1 MRDSLLD
8 SRPVPLDAAPHPASR
23 RRRQPLPWL
32 AGTLLLLFL
41 LIPVVAL
48 IWKAGGSAQF
58 WLALRQPLVVHALRL
73 TALTSLISL
82 GVALLLGTPLAWLMA
97 RRDFPGRGL
106 VEIVIDLPLVLP
118 PVVAGVALLM
128 AFGRNGLLGHELR
141 LLGLEIPF
149 STTAVVMAQLFVS
162 VPFYVRGA
170 LLGFR
175 LVPQEVEEAAAI
187 DGASGWDTFRHVTLP
202 LALPGII
209 SGGILCWARAVSEF
223 GATLMFA
230 GNITGRTQTM
240 PLAIMT
246 AMETDLNSALALA
259 VLLVIAAALVL
270 VVSRLF
276 TAERLAG

>member
-1 MRDSLLD
+1 M
-8 SRPVPLDAAPHPASR
+8 
-23 RRRQPLPWL
+23 PLPWL
-32 AGTLLLLFL
+32 AGGLLLLFL
-41 LIPVVAL
+41 LVPVFAL
-48 IWKAGGSAQF
+48 LWEAGGSSAF
-58 WLALRQPLVVHALRL
+58 WPALRQPLVVDALKL
-73 TALTSLISL
+73 TGITSLISL
-82 GVALLLGTPLAWLMA
+82 IIALLLGTPLAWVMA
-97 RRDFPGRGL
+97 RRSFPGRNL
-106 VEIVIDLPLVLP
+106 VEIFIDLPLVLP

-128 AFGRNGLLGHELR
+128 AFGRNGLLGHDLR

-149 STTAVVMAQLFVS
+149 TTTAVVMAQLFVS

-175 LVPQEVEEAAAI
+175 LVPLDIEEAAAI
-187 DGASGWDTFRHVTLP
+187 DGASGWSTFRHITLP
-202 LALPGII
+202 LALPGIV
-209 SGGILCWARAVSEF
+209 SGAILCWARAVSEF

-230 GNITGRTQTM
+230 GNIQGRTQTM

-276 TAERLAG
+276 TAERLER